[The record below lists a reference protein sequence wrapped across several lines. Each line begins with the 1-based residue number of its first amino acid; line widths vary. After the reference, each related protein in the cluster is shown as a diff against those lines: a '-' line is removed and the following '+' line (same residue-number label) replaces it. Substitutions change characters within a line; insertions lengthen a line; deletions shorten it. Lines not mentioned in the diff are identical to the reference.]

1 MLTAD
6 DTIDLAIDG
15 GEQVTEIRS
24 LLAALRDDDLRGLV
38 PRLRRGAADGEDLGT
53 ADEIIQ
59 LALDP
64 KLVIGV
70 AGVLT
75 TWLTTRKRA
84 VRLHVKRRGKELTL
98 DAGSPKDAE
107 RILGHLKDFLDES

>member
-1 MLTAD
+1 MHIAD
-6 DTIDLAIDG
+6 ETIDLTVDG
-15 GEQVTEIRS
+15 GEQVAETRS
-24 LLAALRDDDLRGLV
+24 LLAVLRDDDLRGLV
-38 PRLRRGAADGEDLGT
+38 PRLRRGSVAAEDLGT

-84 VRLHVKRRGKELTL
+84 VKLRIKQRGKELSL

-107 RILGHLKDFLDES
+107 RILGQLKDFLDED

>member
-1 MLTAD
+1 MAD
-6 DTIDLAIDG
+6 NTIDLAVDG

-24 LLAALRDDDLRGLV
+24 LLAVLRDDDLRGLV
-38 PRLRRGAADGEDLGT
+38 PKLRRGAVGVEDLGT
-53 ADEIIQ
+53 ADEIVQ
-59 LALDP
+59 LVLDP

-84 VRLHVKRRGKELTL
+84 VTLRVKQRGKELSL
-98 DAGSPKDAE
+98 EAGSPKDAE
-107 RILGHLKDFLDES
+107 RILGQLKEFLDEA